1 MLSYIDTWIGKF
13 LEKIDLEE
21 TIFVLS
27 SDHGEYISVLD
38 EDLNQIKTP
47 KILKKTKKII
57 PSTISDPIL
66 SKLQRTRKSI
76 ELKKLEKNMT
86 PEQFR
91 TLQNRGDIFLFDE
104 LVRIPLIFSGFD
116 IPSNLMI
123 KQQVR
128 QVDIFPTLCEL
139 IGISDVLSEID
150 GRSLV
155 PLFNKKSLIEEP
167 AYIES
172 GSASATKLGKVMGIR
187 TSNYKYLR
195 SRKDPTKNATLYD
208 VKNDPNETKNI
219 ASLHPQIV
227 QEMEKILQKIT
238 SDSKGYNSTSNT
250 KDESKKIE
258 DELRKL
264 GYLK

>member
-1 MLSYIDTWIGKF
+1 
-13 LEKIDLEE
+13 
-21 TIFVLS
+21 
-27 SDHGEYISVLD
+27 
-38 EDLNQIKTP
+38 
-47 KILKKTKKII
+47 
-57 PSTISDPIL
+57 
-66 SKLQRTRKSI
+66 
-76 ELKKLEKNMT
+76 MT
-86 PEQFR
+86 QQEFR

-104 LVRIPLIFSGFD
+104 LVRIPLIFAGFGV
-116 IPSNLMI
+116 PSNLMI

-128 QVDIFPTLCEL
+128 QIDIFPTLCEL
-139 IGISDVLSEID
+139 VGIPSDLGKIN

-155 PLFNKKSLIEEP
+155 PILNKKSLVEEP

-195 SRKDPTKNATLYD
+195 SRKDSTKNVTLYD

-219 ASLHPQIV
+219 ASLNPQIIK
-227 QEMEKILQKIT
+227 EMEKTLQKIT
-238 SDSKGYNSTSNT
+238 SDYTQNNSVPTT

-258 DELRKL
+258 AELRKL